1 MLSLFRNFV
10 AIPTPLSAADGYHI
24 HADKIAEELARGTSV
39 MYVKNGTMQRTLDT
53 DAWSD

>member
-39 MYVKNGTMQRTLDT
+39 MYVKNGTM
-53 DAWSD
+53 